1 MATRKISDLTL
12 LTTVSPSDTLLLLDN
27 SDPVDTNKKTEVGSI
42 FKAVPGGT
50 QNQPGL
56 AFDQKTATGLYSTT
70 QGELGISLGDSKLLL
85 EKQSTSLVLSARDS
99 ADSNLDLTFQA
110 LGTGL
115 IRFNSTIAINDSV
128 FTVPNS
134 SDNSKIIKFSAT
146 QLPTGTTRT
155 FVFPDAGIDIDTV
168 VTTTSTQT
176 LANKTLTAPIFTGA
190 LQGVGLTLSGDLQVD
205 GNSTVGSE
213 SADTLTVAATSTF
226 NANITANNPVTINA
240 ATTTTADVTLNQ
252 TSGTGSYRKLKFF
265 DTSQDTNAGR
275 SVADLSVTTDSAAR
289 FLDLTYYDQD
299 TDYTSTNYSY
309 GIRAASIGY
318 TLPQVTV
325 NISNGAVA
333 SFTITNAGANIT
345 AAMTA
350 TISGD
355 GSDALVTPVVVNGA
369 LESITIDAG
378 GQDYTSATITFVTT
392 GGALQYRTYNYA
404 TATEDKKEII
414 HTGNLNLIS
423 AIGSVSN
430 LVTTGSVN
438 FDDGTFILDNTND
451 RIGIDRT
458 PTAYKLEVGGDI
470 YFTGGLLIGGDSSSF
485 VVQKRL
491 DATPLKFNKYDGTN
505 EMIIDAA
512 GNVGINKS
520 SPGKRLDVVGDS
532 NVDGDFYVTETDS
545 VNQIGGA
552 LYAKRLKLTD
562 LNGAVQTITADSIS
576 ATSRTKVI
584 FHAYS

>member
-27 SDPVDTNKKTEVGSI
+27 SDPVDTNKKSEVGSI
-42 FKAVPGGT
+42 FKAVPGGS

-85 EKQSTSLVLSARDS
+85 EKQSTSLVLSCRDS
-99 ADSNLDLTFQA
+99 ADSNLDLTLQA

-155 FVFPDAGIDIDTV
+155 FVFPDPGVEIDTI
-168 VTTTSTQT
+168 VTTSSVQT
-176 LANKTLTAPIFTGA
+176 LTSKTLVSPVFTGD
-190 LQGVGLTLSGDLQVD
+190 LQGVNLTLSGNLQVD
-205 GNSTVGSE
+205 GNTTLGSDN
-213 SADTLTVAATSTF
+213 SDTLTVAAVSTF
-226 NANITANNPVTINA
+226 NADTTLNNPVTVNA
-240 ATTTTADVTLNQ
+240 ATTTTADVQINQ

-265 DTSQDTNAGR
+265 DTSQNTNAG
-275 SVADLSVTTDSAAR
+275 SQVGDLGVTTDSASR
-289 FLDLTYYDQD
+289 FLDLTYHDMD
-299 TDYTSTNYSY
+299 TDYSSTLSSY
-309 GIRAASIGY
+309 GMRIASIAY
-318 TLPQVTV
+318 TLPDVTV
-325 NISNGAVA
+325 NIVNGAVD
-333 SFTITNAGANIT
+333 SFTIANAGANISQGLT
-345 AAMTA
+345 AVIT
-350 TISGD
+350 GD

-369 LESITIDAG
+369 LASITIDAG
-378 GQDYTSATITFVTT
+378 GQDYTAATITFTTT
-392 GGALQYRTYNYA
+392 GGGLQYRTYNQA
-404 TATEDKKEII
+404 LEQETKNEII

-423 AIGSVSN
+423 EIGAVNN

-438 FDDGTFILDNTND
+438 FDDGTFVLDNTND
-451 RIGIDRT
+451 RVGIDIV
-458 PTAYKLEVGGDI
+458 PSAYKLEVGGDI
-470 YFTGGLLIGGDSSSF
+470 YFTGSQLIGGDSSQF
-485 VVQKRL
+485 VLQRRL
-491 DATPLKFNKYDGTN
+491 AATTMKFNKHDGTTQ
-505 EMIIDAA
+505 MLIDSD

-520 SPGKRLDVVGDS
+520 PTKRFDVDGDS

-545 VNQIGGA
+545 VNAVGGA
-552 LYAKRLKLTD
+552 IHAKRLKLTD
-562 LNGAVQTITADSIS
+562 INGAVQTITADSIS

>member
-27 SDPVDTNKKTEVGSI
+27 SDPVDTNKKSEVGSI
-42 FKAVPGGT
+42 FKAVPGGS

-134 SDNSKIIKFSAT
+134 SDNSKVIKFSAT

-155 FVFPDAGIDIDTV
+155 FVFPDAGVDIDTI
-168 VTTTSTQT
+168 VTTSSTQT
-176 LANKTLTAPIFTGA
+176 LTSKTLVSPVFTGDLSGA
-190 LQGVGLTLSGDLQVD
+190 NLTLSGNLQVD
-205 GNSTVGSE
+205 GNSTLGSDNN
-213 SADTLTVAATSTF
+213 DTLTVAAVSTF
-226 NANITANNPVTINA
+226 NANLTANNPVTINA
-240 ATTTTADVTLNQ
+240 ATTTTDDVTINQ
-252 TSGTGSYRKLKFF
+252 TSGTGTYKKLKFF

-275 SVADLSVTTDSAAR
+275 DVADLAVTTDSAAR
-289 FLDLTYYDQD
+289 FLDLSYYDRD
-299 TDYTSTNYSY
+299 TDYSSTNYTY
-309 GIRAASIGY
+309 GMRIASIGY
-318 TLPQVTV
+318 TLPEVVVT
-325 NISNGAVA
+325 ITNGAVA
-333 SFTITNAGANIT
+333 GFTITNPGANISNT
-345 AAMTA
+345 MTA
-350 TISGD
+350 TIVGD
-355 GSDALVTPVVVNGA
+355 GSDAIITPVVVNGA
-369 LESITIDAG
+369 LDSITINAG
-378 GQDYTSATITFVTT
+378 GQDYTSATVTFVTT
-392 GGALQYRTYNYA
+392 GGALQYRTYDHTGASEAKN
-404 TATEDKKEII
+404 EII

-438 FDDGTFILDNTND
+438 FDDGTFVLDDTNN
-451 RIGIDRT
+451 RIGIGLT
-458 PTAYKLEVGGDI
+458 PSAYKLEVGGDI
-470 YFTGGLLIGGDSSSF
+470 YFTGSQFIGGDSSSF
-485 VVQKRL
+485 VLQRRL
-491 DATPLKFNKYDGTN
+491 DATPIKFNKYDGTT
-505 EMIIDAA
+505 EMIIDSA
-512 GNVGINKS
+512 GNVGINKTTPS
-520 SPGKRLDVVGDS
+520 KRLDVSGDS
-532 NVDGDFYVTETDS
+532 NVDGDFYVTETDP
-545 VNQIGGA
+545 VNKVGGA
-552 LYAKRLKLTD
+552 IVAKRLKLTD
-562 LNGAVQTITADSIS
+562 LNGAVQTITADTIS

>member
-213 SADTLTVAATSTF
+213 AADTLTVAATSTF

-275 SVADLSVTTDSAAR
+275 AVADLAVTTDSAAR

-325 NISNGAVA
+325 NITNGAVA

-369 LESITIDAG
+369 LQSITIDAG

-451 RIGIDRT
+451 RIGISRT

-491 DATPLKFNKYDGTN
+491 DATPLKFNKYDGSN

-545 VNQIGGA
+545 VNKIGGA

>member
-27 SDPVDTNKKTEVGSI
+27 SDPVDTNKKSEVGSI
-42 FKAVPGGT
+42 FKAVPGGS

-85 EKQSTSLVLSARDS
+85 EKQSTSLVLSCRDS
-99 ADSNLDLTFQA
+99 ADSNLDLTLQA

-155 FVFPDAGIDIDTV
+155 FVFPDPGVELDTI
-168 VTTTSTQT
+168 VTTSSTQT
-176 LANKTLTAPIFTGA
+176 LTSKTLVSPVFTGD
-190 LQGVGLTLSGDLQVD
+190 LQGVNLTLSGNIQVD
-205 GNSTVGSE
+205 GNSTLGSDNG
-213 SADTLTVAATSTF
+213 DTLTVAAVSTF
-226 NANITANNPVTINA
+226 NANATLNNPVTINA

-265 DTSQDTNAGR
+265 DTSQNTNAGGA
-275 SVADLSVTTDSAAR
+275 VGDLGVTTDQASR

-299 TDYTSTNYSY
+299 TDYSSTLSSY
-309 GIRAASIGY
+309 GMRIASIAY
-318 TLPQVTV
+318 TLPDVTV
-325 NISNGAVA
+325 NIVNGAVD
-333 SFTITNAGANIT
+333 SFTITSGGNNISQGLT
-345 AAMTA
+345 AVIT
-350 TISGD
+350 GD
-355 GSDALVTPVVVNGA
+355 GSDALVTPVVVNGV
-369 LESITIDAG
+369 LTSITIDAG
-378 GQDYTSATITFVTT
+378 GQDYTSATITFTTT
-392 GGALQYRTYNYA
+392 GGGLQYRTYNQA
-404 TATEDKKEII
+404 LEQETKNEII

-423 AIGSVSN
+423 QIGAVSN

-438 FDDGTFILDNTND
+438 FDDGTFVLDSTND
-451 RIGIDRT
+451 RVGIDIV
-458 PTAYKLEVGGDI
+458 PSAYKLEVGGDI
-470 YFTGGLLIGGDSSSF
+470 YFTGSQFIGGDASQF
-485 VVQKRL
+485 VLQRRL
-491 DATPLKFNKYDGTN
+491 AATSMKFNKHDGTTQ
-505 EMIIDAA
+505 MLIDSD

-520 SPGKRLDVVGDS
+520 PAKRFDVSGDS

-545 VNQIGGA
+545 VNNVGGSI
-552 LYAKRLKLTD
+552 YAKRLKLTD

>member
-27 SDPVDTNKKTEVGSI
+27 SDPVDTNKKSEVGSI
-42 FKAVPGGT
+42 FKAVPGGS

-155 FVFPDAGIDIDTV
+155 FVFPDAGVDIDTI
-168 VTTTSTQT
+168 VTTSSTQT
-176 LANKTLTAPIFTGA
+176 LTSKTLVSPIFTGD
-190 LQGVGLTLSGDLQVD
+190 LTGVNLTLSGNLQVD
-205 GNSTVGSE
+205 GNSTLGSDNN
-213 SADTLTVAATSTF
+213 DTLTVAAVSTF
-226 NANITANNPVTINA
+226 NANLTANNPVTINA
-240 ATTTTADVTLNQ
+240 ATTTTDDVTINQ
-252 TSGTGSYRKLKFF
+252 TSGTGTYKKLKFF

-275 SVADLSVTTDSAAR
+275 DVADLAVTTDSAAR
-289 FLDLTYYDQD
+289 FLDLSYYDRD
-299 TDYTSTNYSY
+299 TDYSSTNYTY
-309 GIRAASIGY
+309 GVRIASIGY
-318 TLPQVTV
+318 TLPEVVVT
-325 NISNGAVA
+325 ITNGAVA
-333 SFTITNAGANIT
+333 GFTITNPGANISNT
-345 AAMTA
+345 MTA
-350 TISGD
+350 TIVGD
-355 GSDALVTPVVVNGA
+355 GSDAIITPVVVNGA
-369 LESITIDAG
+369 LDSITINAG
-378 GQDYTSATITFVTT
+378 GQDYTSATVTFVTS
-392 GGALQYRTYNYA
+392 GGALQYRTYDHTGASEAKN
-404 TATEDKKEII
+404 EII

-438 FDDGTFILDNTND
+438 FDDGTFVLDDTNN
-451 RIGIDRT
+451 RIGIGLT
-458 PTAYKLEVGGDI
+458 PSAYKLEVGGDI
-470 YFTGGLLIGGDSSSF
+470 YFTGSQFIGGDSSSF
-485 VVQKRL
+485 VLQRRL
-491 DATPLKFNKYDGTN
+491 DATPIKFNKYDGTT
-505 EMIIDAA
+505 EMIIDSA
-512 GNVGINKS
+512 GNVGINKTTPS
-520 SPGKRLDVVGDS
+520 KRLDVSGDS
-532 NVDGDFYVTETDS
+532 NVDGDFYVTETDP
-545 VNQIGGA
+545 VNKVGGA
-552 LYAKRLKLTD
+552 IVAKRLKLTD
-562 LNGAVQTITADSIS
+562 LNGAVQTITADTIS

>member
-213 SADTLTVAATSTF
+213 AADTLTVAATSTF

-369 LESITIDAG
+369 LQSITIDAG

-438 FDDGTFILDNTND
+438 FDNGTFILDNTND
-451 RIGIDRT
+451 RIGISRT

-491 DATPLKFNKYDGTN
+491 DATPLKFNKYDGSN

>member
-27 SDPVDTNKKTEVGSI
+27 SDPVDTNKKSEVGSI
-42 FKAVPGGT
+42 FKAVPGGS

-134 SDNSKIIKFSAT
+134 SDNSKVIKFSAT

-155 FVFPDAGIDIDTV
+155 FVFPDAGVDIDTI
-168 VTTTSTQT
+168 VTTSSTQT
-176 LANKTLTAPIFTGA
+176 LTSKTLVSPVFSGDLTG
-190 LQGVGLTLSGDLQVD
+190 VNLTLSGNLQVD
-205 GNSTVGSE
+205 GNSTLGSDNN
-213 SADTLTVAATSTF
+213 DTLTVAAVSTF
-226 NANITANNPVTINA
+226 NANLTANNPVTINA
-240 ATTTTADVTLNQ
+240 ATTTTDDVTINQ
-252 TSGTGSYRKLKFF
+252 TSGTGTYKKLKFF

-275 SVADLSVTTDSAAR
+275 DVADLAVTTDSAAR
-289 FLDLTYYDQD
+289 FLDLSYYDRD
-299 TDYTSTNYSY
+299 TDYSSTNYTY
-309 GIRAASIGY
+309 GVRIASIGY
-318 TLPQVTV
+318 TLPEVVVT
-325 NISNGAVA
+325 ITNGAVA
-333 SFTITNAGANIT
+333 GFTITNPGANISNT
-345 AAMTA
+345 MTA
-350 TISGD
+350 TIVGD
-355 GSDALVTPVVVNGA
+355 GSDAIITPVVINGA
-369 LESITIDAG
+369 LDSITINAG
-378 GQDYTSATITFVTT
+378 GQDYTSATVTFVTT
-392 GGALQYRTYNYA
+392 GGALQYRTYDHTGASEAKN
-404 TATEDKKEII
+404 EII

-438 FDDGTFILDNTND
+438 FDDGTFVLDDTNN
-451 RIGIDRT
+451 RIGIGLT
-458 PTAYKLEVGGDI
+458 PSAYKLEVGGDI
-470 YFTGGLLIGGDSSSF
+470 YFTGSQFIGGDSSSF
-485 VVQKRL
+485 VLQRRL
-491 DATPLKFNKYDGTN
+491 DATPIKFNKYDGTT
-505 EMIIDAA
+505 EMIIDSA
-512 GNVGINKS
+512 GNVGINKTTPS
-520 SPGKRLDVVGDS
+520 KRLDVSGDS
-532 NVDGDFYVTETDS
+532 NVDGDFYVTETDP
-545 VNQIGGA
+545 VNKVGGA
-552 LYAKRLKLTD
+552 IVAKRLKLTD
-562 LNGAVQTITADSIS
+562 LNGAVQTITADTIS

>member
-155 FVFPDAGIDIDTV
+155 FVFPDAGIDIDTI

-190 LQGVGLTLSGDLQVD
+190 LQGVGLTLSGDFQVD

-213 SADTLTVAATSTF
+213 AADTLTVAATSTF

-252 TSGTGSYRKLKFF
+252 TSSTGSYRKLKFF

-275 SVADLSVTTDSAAR
+275 AVADLAVTTDSAAR

-309 GIRAASIGY
+309 GIRTASIGY

-369 LESITIDAG
+369 LQSITIDAG

-423 AIGSVSN
+423 EIGSVSN

-451 RIGIDRT
+451 RIGISRT

-470 YFTGGLLIGGDSSSF
+470 YFTGGLLIGGDSSNF

-491 DATPLKFNKYDGTN
+491 DATPLKFNKFDGSN

-512 GNVGINKS
+512 GNVGINNATPS
-520 SPGKRLDVVGDS
+520 KRLDVVGDS

-552 LYAKRLKLTD
+552 VHAKRLKLTD

>member
-27 SDPVDTNKKTEVGSI
+27 SDPVDTNKKSEVGSI
-42 FKAVPGGT
+42 FKAVPGGS

-155 FVFPDAGIDIDTV
+155 FVFPDAGVDIDTV
-168 VTTTSTQT
+168 VTTSSTQT
-176 LANKTLTAPIFTGA
+176 LTSKTLVSPIFTGD
-190 LQGVGLTLSGDLQVD
+190 LTGVNLTLSGNLQVD
-205 GNSTVGSE
+205 GNSTIGSDNN
-213 SADTLTVAATSTF
+213 DTLTVAAVSTF
-226 NANITANNPVTINA
+226 NANATLNNPVTINA
-240 ATTTTADVTLNQ
+240 ATTSTDDITINQ
-252 TSGTGSYRKLKFF
+252 TSGTGTYKKLKFF

-275 SVADLSVTTDSAAR
+275 DVADLAVSTDQASR
-289 FLDLTYYDQD
+289 YLDLKYYDQD
-299 TDYTSTNYSY
+299 TDYSSTNYTY
-309 GIRAASIGY
+309 GMRIASIAY
-318 TLPQVTV
+318 TMPDVTV
-325 NISNGAVA
+325 NITNGAVA
-333 SFTITNAGANIT
+333 GFTITDPGANISGSLT
-345 AAMTA
+345 AV
-350 TISGD
+350 IVGD
-355 GSDALVTPVVVNGA
+355 GSDAIVTPVVINGE
-369 LESITIDAG
+369 LSSVTIDAG
-378 GQDYTSATITFVTT
+378 GQDYTSATINFTTF
-392 GGALQYRTYNYA
+392 GGGLQYRQYNHA
-404 TATEDKKEII
+404 TSTETKNEII
-414 HTGNLNLIS
+414 HTGNLSLIRQ
-423 AIGSVSN
+423 IGSVSN

-438 FDDGTFILDNTND
+438 FDDGTFILDDTND
-451 RIGIDRT
+451 RVGIDIT

-470 YFTGGLLIGGDSSSF
+470 YFTGSQLIGGDTSAF
-485 VVQKRL
+485 VFQRRL
-491 DATPLKFNKYDGTN
+491 DATPMKFNKYDGTT
-505 EMIIDAA
+505 EMTIDAN
-512 GNVGINKS
+512 GQVGINKS
-520 SPGKRLDVVGDS
+520 PTKRFDVDGDS

-545 VNQIGGA
+545 VNQVGGA
-552 LYAKRLKLTD
+552 VHAKRLKLTD
-562 LNGAVQTITADSIS
+562 INGAVQTITADTIS

>member
-27 SDPVDTNKKTEVGSI
+27 SDPVDTNKKSEVGSI
-42 FKAVPGGT
+42 FKAVPGGS

-134 SDNSKIIKFSAT
+134 SDNSKVIKFSAT

-155 FVFPDAGIDIDTV
+155 FVFPDAGVDIDTI
-168 VTTTSTQT
+168 VTTSSTQT
-176 LANKTLTAPIFTGA
+176 LTSKTLVSPIFTGD
-190 LQGVGLTLSGDLQVD
+190 LTGVNLTLSGNLQVD
-205 GNSTVGSE
+205 GNSTLGSDNN
-213 SADTLTVAATSTF
+213 DTLTVAAVSTF
-226 NANITANNPVTINA
+226 NANLTANNPVTINA
-240 ATTTTADVTLNQ
+240 ATTTTDDVTINQ
-252 TSGTGSYRKLKFF
+252 TSGTGTYKKLKFF

-275 SVADLSVTTDSAAR
+275 EVADLAVTTDTAAR
-289 FLDLTYYDQD
+289 FLDLSYYDRD
-299 TDYTSTNYSY
+299 TDYSSTNYTY
-309 GIRAASIGY
+309 GVRIASIGY
-318 TLPQVTV
+318 TLPEVVVT
-325 NISNGAVA
+325 ITNGAVA
-333 SFTITNAGANIT
+333 GFTITNPGANISNT
-345 AAMTA
+345 MTA
-350 TISGD
+350 TIVGD
-355 GSDALVTPVVVNGA
+355 GSDAIITPVVVNGA
-369 LESITIDAG
+369 LDSITINAG
-378 GQDYTSATITFVTT
+378 GQDYTSATVTFVTS
-392 GGALQYRTYNYA
+392 GGALQYRTYDHTGSSEAKN
-404 TATEDKKEII
+404 EII

-438 FDDGTFILDNTND
+438 FDDGTFVLDDTNN
-451 RIGIDRT
+451 RIGIGLT
-458 PTAYKLEVGGDI
+458 PSAYKLEVGGDI
-470 YFTGGLLIGGDSSSF
+470 YFTGSQFIGGDSSSF
-485 VVQKRL
+485 VLQRRL
-491 DATPLKFNKYDGTN
+491 DATPIKFNKYDGTT
-505 EMIIDAA
+505 EMIIDSA
-512 GNVGINKS
+512 GNVGINKTTPS
-520 SPGKRLDVVGDS
+520 KRLDVSGDS
-532 NVDGDFYVTETDS
+532 NVDGDFYVTETDP
-545 VNQIGGA
+545 VNKVGGA
-552 LYAKRLKLTD
+552 IVAKRLKLTD
-562 LNGAVQTITADSIS
+562 LNGAVQTITADTIS

>member
-176 LANKTLTAPIFTGA
+176 LANKTLTSPIFTGD
-190 LQGVGLTLSGDLQVD
+190 LVGTNLTLGGNFQVD
-205 GNSTVGSE
+205 GNSTLGSDNN
-213 SADTLTVAATSTF
+213 DTVTVAAVSTF
-226 NANITANNPVTINA
+226 NANLTANNPVTINA
-240 ATTTTADVTLNQ
+240 ATTTTADITLNQ

-275 SVADLSVTTDSAAR
+275 AVADLAVTTDSAAR

-299 TDYTSTNYSY
+299 TDYTSTNFSY
-309 GIRAASIGY
+309 GIRAASVGY
-318 TLPQVTV
+318 TLPQVVV

-369 LESITIDAG
+369 LQSITIDAG
-378 GQDYTSATITFVTT
+378 GQDYTSATISFVTT

-438 FDDGTFILDNTND
+438 FDDGTFILDNAND
-451 RIGIDRT
+451 RIGISRT

-491 DATPLKFNKYDGTN
+491 DATPLKFNKYDGSN

-520 SPGKRLDVVGDS
+520 SPSKRLDVVGDS

-545 VNQIGGA
+545 VNKIGGA

>member
-27 SDPVDTNKKTEVGSI
+27 SDPVDTNKKSEVGSI
-42 FKAVPGGT
+42 FKAVPGGS

-155 FVFPDAGIDIDTV
+155 FVFPDAGVDIDTI
-168 VTTTSTQT
+168 VTTSSTQT
-176 LANKTLTAPIFTGA
+176 LTSKTLVSPIFTGD
-190 LQGVGLTLSGDLQVD
+190 LTGVNLTLSGNLQVD
-205 GNSTVGSE
+205 GNSTLGSDNN
-213 SADTLTVAATSTF
+213 DTLTVAAVSTF
-226 NANITANNPVTINA
+226 NANLTANNPVTINA
-240 ATTTTADVTLNQ
+240 ATTTTDDVTINQ
-252 TSGTGSYRKLKFF
+252 TSGTGTYKKLKFF

-275 SVADLSVTTDSAAR
+275 DVADLAVTTDSAAR
-289 FLDLTYYDQD
+289 FLDLSYYDRD
-299 TDYTSTNYSY
+299 TDYSSTNYTY
-309 GIRAASIGY
+309 GVRIASIGY
-318 TLPQVTV
+318 TLPEVVVT
-325 NISNGAVA
+325 ITNGAVA
-333 SFTITNAGANIT
+333 GLTITNPGANISNT
-345 AAMTA
+345 MTA
-350 TISGD
+350 TIVGD
-355 GSDALVTPVVVNGA
+355 GSDAIITPVVINGA
-369 LESITIDAG
+369 LDSITINAG
-378 GQDYTSATITFVTT
+378 GQDYTSATVTFVTT
-392 GGALQYRTYNYA
+392 GGALQYRTYDHTGASEAKN
-404 TATEDKKEII
+404 EII

-430 LVTTGSVN
+430 LITTGSVN
-438 FDDGTFILDNTND
+438 FDDGTFVLDDTNN
-451 RIGIDRT
+451 RIGIGLT
-458 PTAYKLEVGGDI
+458 PSAYKLEVGGDI
-470 YFTGGLLIGGDSSSF
+470 YFTGSQFIGGDSSSF
-485 VVQKRL
+485 VLQRRL
-491 DATPLKFNKYDGTN
+491 DATPIKFNKYDGTT
-505 EMIIDAA
+505 EMIIDSA
-512 GNVGINKS
+512 GNVGINKTTPS
-520 SPGKRLDVVGDS
+520 KRLDVSGDS
-532 NVDGDFYVTETDS
+532 NVDGDFYVTETDP
-545 VNQIGGA
+545 VNKVGGA
-552 LYAKRLKLTD
+552 IVAKRLKLTD
-562 LNGAVQTITADSIS
+562 LNGAVQTITADTIS

>member
-27 SDPVDTNKKTEVGSI
+27 SDPVDTNKKSEVGSI
-42 FKAVPGGT
+42 FKAVPGGS

-134 SDNSKIIKFSAT
+134 SDNSKVIKFSAT

-155 FVFPDAGIDIDTV
+155 FVFPDAGVDIDTI
-168 VTTTSTQT
+168 VTTSSTQT
-176 LANKTLTAPIFTGA
+176 LTSKTLVSPIFTGD
-190 LQGVGLTLSGDLQVD
+190 LTGVNLTLSGNLQVD
-205 GNSTVGSE
+205 GNSTLGSDNN
-213 SADTLTVAATSTF
+213 DTLTVAAVSTF
-226 NANITANNPVTINA
+226 NANLTANNPVTINA
-240 ATTTTADVTLNQ
+240 ATTTTDDVTINQ
-252 TSGTGSYRKLKFF
+252 TSGTGTYKKLKFF

-275 SVADLSVTTDSAAR
+275 EVADLAVTTDSAAR
-289 FLDLTYYDQD
+289 FLDLSYYDRD
-299 TDYTSTNYSY
+299 TDYSSTNYTY
-309 GIRAASIGY
+309 GMRIASIGY
-318 TLPQVTV
+318 TLPEVVVT
-325 NISNGAVA
+325 ITNGAVA
-333 SFTITNAGANIT
+333 GFTITNPGANISNT
-345 AAMTA
+345 MTA
-350 TISGD
+350 TIVGD
-355 GSDALVTPVVVNGA
+355 GSDAIITPVVVNGA
-369 LESITIDAG
+369 LDSITINAG
-378 GQDYTSATITFVTT
+378 GQDYTSATVTFVTS
-392 GGALQYRTYNYA
+392 GGALQYRTYDHTGSSEAKN
-404 TATEDKKEII
+404 EII

-438 FDDGTFILDNTND
+438 FDDGTFVLDDTNN
-451 RIGIDRT
+451 RIGIGLT
-458 PTAYKLEVGGDI
+458 PSAYKLEVGGDI
-470 YFTGGLLIGGDSSSF
+470 YFTGSQFIGGDSSSF
-485 VVQKRL
+485 VLQRRL
-491 DATPLKFNKYDGTN
+491 DATPIKFNKYDGTT
-505 EMIIDAA
+505 EMIIDSA
-512 GNVGINKS
+512 GNVGINKTTPS
-520 SPGKRLDVVGDS
+520 KRLDVSGDS
-532 NVDGDFYVTETDS
+532 NVDGDFYVTETDP
-545 VNQIGGA
+545 VNKVGGA
-552 LYAKRLKLTD
+552 IVAKRLKLTD
-562 LNGAVQTITADSIS
+562 LNGAVQTITADTIS

>member
-27 SDPVDTNKKTEVGSI
+27 SDPVDTNKKSEIGSI
-42 FKAVPGGT
+42 FKAVPGGS

-155 FVFPDAGIDIDTV
+155 FVFPDAGVDIDTI
-168 VTTTSTQT
+168 VTTSSTQT
-176 LANKTLTAPIFTGA
+176 LTSKTLVSPIFTGD
-190 LQGVGLTLSGDLQVD
+190 LTGVNLTLSGNLQVD
-205 GNSTVGSE
+205 GNSTIGSDNN
-213 SADTLTVAATSTF
+213 DTLTVAAVSTF
-226 NANITANNPVTINA
+226 NANATLNNPVTINA
-240 ATTTTADVTLNQ
+240 ATTSTDDITINQ
-252 TSGTGSYRKLKFF
+252 TSGTGTYKKLKFF

-275 SVADLSVTTDSAAR
+275 DVADLAVSTDQASR
-289 FLDLTYYDQD
+289 YLDLKYYDQD
-299 TDYTSTNYSY
+299 TDYSSTNYTY
-309 GIRAASIGY
+309 GMRIASIAY
-318 TLPQVTV
+318 TMPDVTV
-325 NISNGAVA
+325 NITNGAVA
-333 SFTITNAGANIT
+333 GFTITDPGANISGSLT
-345 AAMTA
+345 AV
-350 TISGD
+350 IVGD
-355 GSDALVTPVVVNGA
+355 GSDAIVTPVVINGE
-369 LESITIDAG
+369 LSSVTIDAG
-378 GQDYTSATITFVTT
+378 GQDYTSATINFTTF
-392 GGALQYRTYNYA
+392 GGGLQYRQYNHA
-404 TATEDKKEII
+404 TSTETKNEII
-414 HTGNLNLIS
+414 HTGNLSLIRQ
-423 AIGSVSN
+423 IGSVSN

-438 FDDGTFILDNTND
+438 FDDGTFILDDTND
-451 RIGIDRT
+451 RVGIDIT

-470 YFTGGLLIGGDSSSF
+470 YFTGSQLIGGDTSAF
-485 VVQKRL
+485 VFQRRL
-491 DATPLKFNKYDGTN
+491 DATPMKFNKYDGTT
-505 EMIIDAA
+505 EMTIDAN
-512 GNVGINKS
+512 GQVGINKS
-520 SPGKRLDVVGDS
+520 PTKRFDVDGDS

-545 VNQIGGA
+545 VNQVGGA
-552 LYAKRLKLTD
+552 VHAKRLKLTD
-562 LNGAVQTITADSIS
+562 INGAVQTITADTIS

>member
-240 ATTTTADVTLNQ
+240 ATTTTADITLNQ

-275 SVADLSVTTDSAAR
+275 AVADLAVTTDSAAR

-438 FDDGTFILDNTND
+438 FDNGTFILDNAND
-451 RIGIDRT
+451 RIGISRT

-491 DATPLKFNKYDGTN
+491 DATPLKFNKYDGSN

-520 SPGKRLDVVGDS
+520 SPSKRLDVVGDS

-545 VNQIGGA
+545 VNKIGGA

>member
-27 SDPVDTNKKTEVGSI
+27 SDPVDTNKKSEVGSI
-42 FKAVPGGT
+42 FKAVPGGS

-155 FVFPDAGIDIDTV
+155 FVFPDAGVDIDTI
-168 VTTTSTQT
+168 VTTSSTQT
-176 LANKTLTAPIFTGA
+176 LTSKTLVSPIFSGDLTG
-190 LQGVGLTLSGDLQVD
+190 VNLTLSGNLQVD
-205 GNSTVGSE
+205 GNSTLGSDNN
-213 SADTLTVAATSTF
+213 DTLTVAAVSTF
-226 NANITANNPVTINA
+226 NANLTANNPVTINA
-240 ATTTTADVTLNQ
+240 ATTTTDDVTINQ
-252 TSGTGSYRKLKFF
+252 TSGTGTYKKLKFF

-275 SVADLSVTTDSAAR
+275 EVADLAVTTDSAAR
-289 FLDLTYYDQD
+289 FLDLSYYDRD
-299 TDYTSTNYSY
+299 TDYSSTNYTY
-309 GIRAASIGY
+309 GMRIASIGY
-318 TLPQVTV
+318 TLPEVVVT
-325 NISNGAVA
+325 ITNGAVA
-333 SFTITNAGANIT
+333 GFTITNPGANISNT
-345 AAMTA
+345 MTA
-350 TISGD
+350 TIVGD
-355 GSDALVTPVVVNGA
+355 GSDAIITPVVVNGA
-369 LESITIDAG
+369 LDSITINAG
-378 GQDYTSATITFVTT
+378 GQDYTSATVTFVTS
-392 GGALQYRTYNYA
+392 GGALQYRTYDHTGSSESKN
-404 TATEDKKEII
+404 EII

-438 FDDGTFILDNTND
+438 FDDGTFVLDDTNN
-451 RIGIDRT
+451 RIGIGLT
-458 PTAYKLEVGGDI
+458 PSAYKLEVGGDI
-470 YFTGGLLIGGDSSSF
+470 YFTGSQFIGGDSSSF
-485 VVQKRL
+485 VLQRRL
-491 DATPLKFNKYDGTN
+491 DATPIKFNKYDGTT
-505 EMIIDAA
+505 EMIIDSA
-512 GNVGINKS
+512 GNVGINKTTPS
-520 SPGKRLDVVGDS
+520 KRLDVSGDS
-532 NVDGDFYVTETDS
+532 NVDGDFYVTETDP
-545 VNQIGGA
+545 VNKVGGA
-552 LYAKRLKLTD
+552 IVAKRLKLTD
-562 LNGAVQTITADSIS
+562 LNGAVQTITADTIS